1 MNKVPS
7 KEINRKLLHCL
18 AVVIPVGIFYGPSW
32 LGLSQLSICL
42 IISSL
47 LLSSVIIETARLKN
61 TFCRKWFQYLFSS
74 MLRQEESQQI
84 TGATYV
90 LAGGLLCSLL
100 ALISESACA
109 AAFLGFTLFVLG
121 DAAAALAGKAF
132 GRVRVGRKT
141 LEGALGCY
149 LLCVVLGA
157 FLFPQLPTFLAV
169 WGGELS
175 LSQIFLIAG
184 VITLLEFFPIQ
195 IGRLTINDN
204 LYVPALA
211 TLAAML
217 LR

>member
-1 MNKVPS
+1 
-7 KEINRKLLHCL
+7 
-18 AVVIPVGIFYGPSW
+18 
-32 LGLSQLSICL
+32 
-42 IISSL
+42 
-47 LLSSVIIETARLKN
+47 
-61 TFCRKWFQYLFSS
+61 

-169 WGGELS
+169 WGGDSVAL
-175 LSQIFLIAG
+175 IFLI
-184 VITLLEFFPIQ
+184 LESLHCWNSSQFKLADLPSM
-195 IGRLTINDN
+195 TIFTS
-204 LYVPALA
+204 LH
-211 TLAAML
+211 
-217 LR
+217 